1 MKEMETGMLQEV
13 YVCMHI
19 TGNVWR
25 RSVVVCFPLHMKNT
39 SFSIKK
45 TLRGRMAIYYQKY
58 ECCITHNKWDKYC
71 IILIQFLL

>member
-19 TGNVWR
+19 MVNVWR
-25 RSVVVCFPLHMKNT
+25 RSVVVCFPLDMKYS

-45 TLRGRMAIYYQKY
+45 TLRGRMVIYYQKNMNVAL
-58 ECCITHNKWDKYC
+58 H
-71 IILIQFLL
+71 IINGTNIVSF